1 MFIEKGEE
9 KMGIVILFF
18 IVMLYIC
25 QDWLG
30 FSLLTTIFMS
40 LSIISIILSYIEIK
54 GNKEAKEK
62 IKKAKKY
69 TVTVISKEV
78 VHGYRGRTTYTFELK
93 IENQNIQIRKDNIH
107 RDLEV
112 NQTVDVYPVYDEQ
125 KNVIDFDF
133 VDTVEK
139 NTKIYKPFIIFAI
152 GTTFTSVLFILND
165 QASFMSVTS
174 TIIGTSFFLILFLS
188 TGIYSLRRVLI
199 DKNTLIPVK
208 AVIHSLRITNEITDI
223 GTTIEYITPI
233 YRLEVDGQTYQ
244 FLGDKSATK
253 EDRGKEVVVYYDKNT
268 MEFFD
273 NPKGNSDMFL
283 SIAMFILAILLLYS
297 FVKDVL

>member
-1 MFIEKGEE
+1 M
-9 KMGIVILFF
+9 
-18 IVMLYIC
+18 
-25 QDWLG
+25 
-30 FSLLTTIFMS
+30 
-40 LSIISIILSYIEIK
+40 
-54 GNKEAKEK
+54 
-62 IKKAKKY
+62 
-69 TVTVISKEV
+69 
-78 VHGYRGRTTYTFELK
+78 
-93 IENQNIQIRKDNIH
+93 
-107 RDLEV
+107 
-112 NQTVDVYPVYDEQ
+112 NQTADVYPVYDEQ

-174 TIIGTSFFLILFLS
+174 TIIGTSFLLILFLS

-244 FLGDKSATK
+244 FLGDKNATK

-283 SIAMFILAILLLYS
+283 SVAMFILAILLLYS